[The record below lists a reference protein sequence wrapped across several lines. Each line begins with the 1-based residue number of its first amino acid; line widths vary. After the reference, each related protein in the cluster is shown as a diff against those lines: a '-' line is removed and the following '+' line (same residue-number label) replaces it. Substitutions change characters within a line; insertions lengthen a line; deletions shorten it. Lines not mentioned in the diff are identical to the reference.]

1 MAVNPLIF
9 KNAEKVRDSI
19 TESQKKEI
27 ANLYND
33 WANEIAKMAEYYKH
47 KTTASAPLSERYYR
61 ELLGQLRQT
70 SQEVSNEV
78 YKGLKQSMYLV
89 SDAVVKDNVEWLQ
102 KFGFS
107 KDGLNAA
114 FSYVPDSVVRSIVTG
129 QVYDS
134 GWSLSRRIW
143 GDNEQ
148 TMKDLYRIVGGG
160 IAKQTP
166 IYEISK
172 QLEKYVR
179 PEAAKQWNLTDKDG
193 KKIYPRQVDYNAQRL
208 ARTLVQHSYQQ
219 AFTAVNEKN
228 PFVIDYV
235 WNANGSRVCEL
246 CLSRDGQHFK
256 KDELPLDHP
265 NGMCTMEP
273 NIDDNMA
280 DKLVEWF
287 NSEDGTFPEIDEFA
301 KQFGYDASQWQKQ
314 DDSVNYND
322 YQAAFLQPFGYSLNN
337 MPKDFVEWM
346 STVDYNVVEKADQV
360 ANDMGLDLE
369 AFFNKYVGN
378 PNAPTRLSKEWIEQ
392 NCIVDKMFNDTG
404 FNQLQR
410 EEMVKVLNNDN
421 VSDSYRRAFAY
432 ALKYQRGWVQDD
444 ERSSYFSHSSGR
456 ISINMNSIRPSA
468 PNIGPNNFQNGYKT
482 VFHEVGHGIDYLKN
496 SYHKPDVYTDS
507 KKFQNA
513 MMKDIDNLKKRLD
526 SGKLSY
532 SELTS
537 IKNDGN
543 SNGVQDILGACK
555 FVENGKYYTIGD
567 WTYTWGHSDDYW
579 QRRDVKAEMASEL
592 FAHLSAAEVSTASAK
607 YMDEY
612 FPETKKQ
619 FEKIIEKVADEY
631 KKAYENT

>member
-1 MAVNPLIF
+1 MAANPLIF
-9 KNAEKVRDSI
+9 KNSEKVRDSI

-33 WANEIAKMAEYYKH
+33 WANEIGKMAEYYGRKE
-47 KTTASAPLSERYYR
+47 TSSAPVSERYYR
-61 ELLGQLRQT
+61 ELQKQLRTT

-78 YKGLKQSMYLV
+78 YKKIRGNMYTV
-89 SDAVVKDNVEWLQ
+89 SDAVVADNVNWLKQ
-102 KFGFS
+102 FGFS
-107 KDGLNAA
+107 EDGLNAA

-129 QVYDS
+129 QVYES
-134 GWSLSRRIW
+134 GWGLSERIW
-143 GDNEQ
+143 GNNEQ
-148 TMKDLYRIVGGG
+148 TMKDLYRIVAGGV
-160 IAKQTP
+160 AQQMP
-166 IYEISK
+166 IKDISK
-172 QLEKYVR
+172 QLEQYVR
-179 PEAAKQWNLTDKDG
+179 PGAAKQWNLIDKDG
-193 KKIYPRQVDYNAQRL
+193 RKIYPRQVDYNAQRL

-219 AFTAVNEKN
+219 SFDAVNRKN
-228 PFVIDYV
+228 PFVTDYI

-273 NIDDNMA
+273 NVDPNME

-301 KQFGYDASQWQKQ
+301 KNFGYDASQWQKQ
-314 DDSVNYND
+314 NAPVNYND

-346 STVDYNVVEKADQV
+346 STVDYNVVEQANQV
-360 ANDMGLDLE
+360 ANDMGLDIE
-369 AFFNKYVGN
+369 SFFNKYIGN

-392 NCIVDKMFNDTG
+392 NCIVDKMFNATS

-432 ALKYQRGWVQDD
+432 ALRNQWNWTQDD
-444 ERSSYFSHSSGR
+444 KGPSYFSRSSRR
-456 ISINMNSIRPSA
+456 ISINMNSVMPST
-468 PNIGPNNFQNGYKT
+468 PNIGPVNFQNGYKT
-482 VFHEVGHGIDYLKN
+482 IFHEVGHGIDYLKN
-496 SYHKPDVYTDS
+496 SYFKPGAYTDS
-507 KKFQNA
+507 KRFQNA
-513 MMKDIDNLKKRLD
+513 MMKDIENLKKRLD

-532 SELTS
+532 GELTS
-537 IKNDGN
+537 IREDGN
-543 SNGVQDILGACK
+543 SDGVQDVLGACK
-555 FVENGKYYTIGD
+555 FVENGKYYTIGARN
-567 WTYTWGHSDDYW
+567 YTWGHSGDYW
-579 QRRDVKAEMASEL
+579 QRKNVKAEMASEL

-612 FPETKKQ
+612 FPETKKE
-619 FEKIIEKVADEY
+619 FEKIIEKIADEY
-631 KKAYENT
+631 KNSYENA